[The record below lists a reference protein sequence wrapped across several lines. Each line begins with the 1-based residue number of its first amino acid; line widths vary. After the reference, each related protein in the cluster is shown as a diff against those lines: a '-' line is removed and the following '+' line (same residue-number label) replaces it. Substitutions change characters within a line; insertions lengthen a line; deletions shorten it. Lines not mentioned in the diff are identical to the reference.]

1 MRSRVVGF
9 LVAAVGLVA
18 VFLFA
23 GRMIPARGQMN
34 ASDSTVPAVPEKG
47 WQEQTGQYQVALDWP
62 KPLTSLPGH
71 EKWTW
76 GSPEGIF
83 AENPNRIYMVERGEL
98 PALTRPK
105 NTPIPQFGPSLSF
118 PVNQAPFRNASQGPV
133 AAAPGEG
140 GTGQTPGGPGFLGRD
155 GIDYR
160 WEHVFLILD
169 RDGNI
174 VKNLSKWDEMFKRP
188 HAVYVNPYDP
198 EKHVWVVEDAR
209 CQIYEFTNDGET
221 LVKSLGTANVPGA
234 DATHFNR
241 PTFLAW
247 LPGGTLF
254 VADGYNGTRV
264 AKFDK
269 NGEFLMDWGKKGEQG
284 KETRPGYFNSVH
296 GIAVNPVTRRVYVN
310 DRENHRIQ
318 VFDENGKFL
327 DQWRSGDPPSHV
339 YSIYIGSDHK
349 YLWAAD
355 SGTWKLVKW
364 DLNGKYQYSFGFQ
377 GDAPGGFWG
386 VHQFSVDQE
395 GNLYVAEV
403 SNGRVQ
409 KFRPM
414 RGADPE
420 KLVSKPDYP
429 TWKD

>member
-1 MRSRVVGF
+1 MRSRF
-9 LVAAVGLVA
+9 VA
-18 VFLFA
+18 VLFGVA
-23 GRMIPARGQMN
+23 VLVVLYLFGGRLNPAQGQMN
-34 ASDSTVPAVPEKG
+34 AGDSSVPEVPQKG
-47 WQEQTGQYQVALDWP
+47 WQEQTGQYQVVQGWP

-140 GTGQTPGGPGFLGRD
+140 GTGEIPGGPGFLGKA
-155 GIDYR
+155 GNDYR

-174 VKNLSKWDEMFKRP
+174 VKNLSKWDKMFKRP

-209 CQIYEFTNDGET
+209 CQVYEFTNDGET
-221 LVKSLGTANVPGA
+221 LVKTLGTANVPGA

-247 LPGGTLF
+247 LPGGTMF

-269 NGEFLMDWGKKGEQG
+269 DGEFLMDWGKKGIQG

-318 VFDENGKFL
+318 VFDENGKYL
-327 DQWRSGDPPSHV
+327 DEWRTGDPPSHI
-339 YSIYIGSDHK
+339 YSIYIGSDHR

-355 SGTWKLVKW
+355 SGTWKMVKW
-364 DLNGKYQYSFGFQ
+364 DLNGKFQYSFGFQ
-377 GDAPGGFWG
+377 GAAPGGFWG

-420 KLVSKPDYP
+420 KLISKPDYP

>member
-1 MRSRVVGF
+1 MRKRIAAMVAFVFGF
-9 LVAAVGLVA
+9 LMLFVFGGKLAPVQGQPQSSDTAARL
-18 VFLFA
+18 
-23 GRMIPARGQMN
+23 
-34 ASDSTVPAVPEKG
+34 PEKG
-47 WQEQTGQYQVALDWP
+47 GQEQSGQYEVVRDWP
-62 KPLTSLPGH
+62 KPLTALPGH

-83 AENPNRIYMVERGEL
+83 VENPNRIYVVERGEL
-98 PALTRPK
+98 PFLTRMK

-118 PVNQAPFRNASQGPV
+118 PVNQAPMRNASQGPV

-140 GTGQTPGGPGFLGRD
+140 GTGETPGGPGFLGKD

-169 RDGNI
+169 REGNI
-174 VKNLSKWDEMFKRP
+174 VENLSQWDKMFKRP
-188 HAVYVNPYDP
+188 HAVYINPYDP

-209 CQIYEFTNDGET
+209 CQVYEFTNDGKK
-221 LVKSLGTANVPGA
+221 LVMTLGTANEAGA
-234 DATHFNR
+234 DAKHFNR

-247 LPGGTLF
+247 LPDGTMF

-269 NGEFLMDWGKKGEQG
+269 NGEFLLDWGKKGDLG

-296 GIAVNPVTRRVYVN
+296 GIAVDPVTRRVYVN

-318 VFDENGKFL
+318 VFDENGKYL
-327 DQWRSGDPPSHV
+327 DEWRTGDPPSHV
-339 YSIYIGSDHK
+339 YSIYIGADHK

-355 SGTWKLVKW
+355 SGTWKMIKW
-364 DLNGKYQYSFGFQ
+364 DLNGKFQYSFGYQ
-377 GDAPGGFWG
+377 GDAPGAFWG

-403 SNGRVQ
+403 SAGRVQ

-414 RGADPE
+414 QGADPS
-420 KLVSKPDYP
+420 KLIGKPEYVA
-429 TWKD
+429 WKD

>member
-1 MRSRVVGF
+1 MRTRTAMTVTAVCSLF
-9 LVAAVGLVA
+9 LL
-18 VFLFA
+18 FLFGSKIAPVEGQPQSSDTA
-23 GRMIPARGQMN
+23 GR
-34 ASDSTVPAVPEKG
+34 VPEKG
-47 WQEQTGQYQVALDWP
+47 GQEQSGQYEVVRDWP
-62 KPLTSLPGH
+62 KPLTALPGH

-83 AENPNRIYMVERGEL
+83 AENPNRIYVVERGEL
-98 PALTRPK
+98 PFLTRMK

-118 PVNQAPFRNASQGPV
+118 PVNQAPMRNASQGPV

-140 GTGQTPGGPGFLGRD
+140 GTGETPGGPGFLGKD

-169 RDGNI
+169 HEGNI
-174 VKNLSKWDEMFKRP
+174 VENLSQWDKMFKRP
-188 HAVYVNPYDP
+188 HAVYINPYDP

-209 CQIYEFTNDGET
+209 CQIYEFTNDGKKIVMT
-221 LVKSLGTANVPGA
+221 LGTANEPGA
-234 DATHFNR
+234 DAKHFNR

-247 LPGGTLF
+247 LPDSTMF

-269 NGEFLMDWGKKGEQG
+269 NGEFLLDWGKKGDLG

-296 GIAVNPVTRRVYVN
+296 GIAVDPVTRRVFVN

-318 VFDENGKFL
+318 VFDENGKYL
-327 DQWRSGDPPSHV
+327 DEWRTGDPPSHV
-339 YSIYIGSDHK
+339 YSIYIGADHK

-355 SGTWKLVKW
+355 SGTWKMIKW
-364 DLNGKYQYSFGFQ
+364 DLNGKFQYSFGYQ
-377 GDAPGGFWG
+377 GDAPGAFWG
-386 VHQFSVDQE
+386 VHEFSVDQE

-403 SNGRVQ
+403 SARTRAEVPPHAGR
-409 KFRPM
+409 
-414 RGADPE
+414 
-420 KLVSKPDYP
+420 
-429 TWKD
+429 

>member
-1 MRSRVVGF
+1 MHYR
-9 LVAAVGLVA
+9 AAMIVT
-18 VFLFA
+18 VFLGFMLFFFLGVRLVPVQGQPQSSDVA
-23 GRMIPARGQMN
+23 G
-34 ASDSTVPAVPEKG
+34 AVPDKG
-47 WQEQTGQYQVALDWP
+47 GQEQSGQYEVVRDWP

-83 AENPNRIYMVERGEL
+83 AQNPNRIYVVERGEL
-98 PALTRPK
+98 PALTRMK

-118 PVNQAPFRNASQGPV
+118 PVNQAPMRNASQGPV

-140 GTGQTPGGPGFLGRD
+140 GTGETPGGPGFLGKD

-160 WEHVFLILD
+160 WEHNFLILD
-169 RDGNI
+169 KEGNI
-174 VKNLSKWDEMFKRP
+174 VENLSQWDKMLKRP
-188 HAVYVNPYDP
+188 HAVYINPYDP
-198 EKHVWVVEDAR
+198 EKHVWLVEDAR
-209 CQIYEFTNDGET
+209 CQVYEFTNDGKT
-221 LVKSLGTANVPGA
+221 LVMSLGTANEPGA
-234 DATHFNR
+234 DGKHFNR

-247 LPGGTLF
+247 LPDGAFF

-269 NGEFLMDWGKKGEQG
+269 SGEFLKDWGQKGDLG

-296 GIAVNPVTRRVYVN
+296 GIAVDPVTRRVFVN

-327 DQWRSGDPPSHV
+327 DQWRTGDPPSHI
-339 YSIYIGSDHK
+339 YSIYIGADHK

-355 SGTWKLVKW
+355 SGTWKMVKW
-364 DLNGKYQYSFGFQ
+364 DLNGKFQYSFGFQ

-386 VHQFSVDQE
+386 VHQFGVDQE

-403 SNGRVQ
+403 SSGRVQ

-414 RGADPE
+414 RGADPA
-420 KLVSKPDYP
+420 KLISKPEYVA
-429 TWKD
+429 WKD

>member
-1 MRSRVVGF
+1 MRRHVVLMATALF
-9 LVAAVGLVA
+9 SLLLL
-18 VFLFA
+18 FLFSVRLAPAQGQPQSSDIA
-23 GRMIPARGQMN
+23 GAMP
-34 ASDSTVPAVPEKG
+34 DKG
-47 WQEQTGQYQVALDWP
+47 GQEQSGQYEVVRDWP

-83 AENPNRIYMVERGEL
+83 PQNPNRIYVVERGEL
-98 PALTRPK
+98 PALTRMK

-140 GTGQTPGGPGFLGRD
+140 GTGETPGGPGFLGKD

-160 WEHVFLILD
+160 WEHNFLILD
-169 RDGNI
+169 REGNI
-174 VKNLSKWDEMFKRP
+174 VENLSQWDKMFKRP
-188 HAVYVNPYDP
+188 HAVYINPYDP
-198 EKHVWVVEDAR
+198 EKHIWVVEDAR
-209 CQIYEFTNDGET
+209 CQVYEFTNDGKK
-221 LVKSLGTANVPGA
+221 LVLTLGTANEPGA
-234 DATHFNR
+234 DGKHFNR

-247 LPGGTLF
+247 LPDGTMF

-269 NGEFLMDWGKKGEQG
+269 SGEFLMDWGQKGELG

-296 GIAVNPVTRRVYVN
+296 GIAVDPVTRRVFVN

-327 DQWRSGDPPSHV
+327 DQWRTGDPPSHI

-355 SGTWKLVKW
+355 SGTWKMVKW
-364 DLNGKYQYSFGFQ
+364 DLNGKFQYSFGFQ

-386 VHQFSVDQE
+386 VHQFGVDQE

-414 RGADPE
+414 RGADPA
-420 KLVSKPDYP
+420 KLISKPEYVA
-429 TWKD
+429 WKD

>member
-1 MRSRVVGF
+1 MRTRTAMMVTAICSF
-9 LVAAVGLVA
+9 F
-18 VFLFA
+18 FLFLFGYKIPPVQGQPQSSDTA
-23 GRMIPARGQMN
+23 GR
-34 ASDSTVPAVPEKG
+34 VPEKG
-47 WQEQTGQYQVALDWP
+47 GQEQSGQYEVVRDWP
-62 KPLTSLPGH
+62 KPLTALPGH

-83 AENPNRIYMVERGEL
+83 AQNPDRIYVVERGEL
-98 PALTRPK
+98 PFLTRLK

-118 PVNQAPFRNASQGPV
+118 PVNQAPMRNASQGPV

-140 GTGQTPGGPGFLGRD
+140 GTGETPGGPGFLGKD

-169 RDGNI
+169 RQGNI
-174 VKNLSKWDEMFKRP
+174 VENLSQWDKMFKRP
-188 HAVYVNPYDP
+188 HAVYINPYDP

-209 CQIYEFTNDGET
+209 CQVYEFTNDGKKIVLT
-221 LVKSLGTANVPGA
+221 LGTANEPGA
-234 DATHFNR
+234 DAKHFNR

-247 LPGGTLF
+247 LPDGTMF

-269 NGEFLMDWGKKGEQG
+269 SGEFLLDWGQKGDIG

-296 GIAVNPVTRRVYVN
+296 GIAVDPVTRRVFVN

-327 DQWRSGDPPSHV
+327 DQWRTGDPPSHV
-339 YSIYIGSDHK
+339 YSIYIGADHK
-349 YLWAAD
+349 YLWGAD
-355 SGTWKLVKW
+355 SGTWKMVKW
-364 DLNGKYQYSFGFQ
+364 DLNGKFQYSFGYE
-377 GDAPGGFWG
+377 GDAPGAFWG
-386 VHQFSVDQE
+386 VHEFSVDQE

-403 SNGRVQ
+403 SAGRVQ

-414 RGADPE
+414 LGADPA
-420 KLVSKPDYP
+420 KLISKPEYVA
-429 TWKD
+429 WKD

>member
-1 MRSRVVGF
+1 MHKRT
-9 LVAAVGLVA
+9 AVA
-18 VFLFA
+18 VALVCGSLLLFLFGNKLA
-23 GRMIPARGQMN
+23 PVQGQPQSSDAAARL
-34 ASDSTVPAVPEKG
+34 PEKG
-47 WQEQTGQYQVALDWP
+47 GQEQSGQYEVVRDWP
-62 KPLTSLPGH
+62 KPLTALPGH

-83 AENPNRIYMVERGEL
+83 AENPNRIYVVERGEL
-98 PALTRPK
+98 PFLTRMK
-105 NTPIPQFGPSLSF
+105 NTPIP
-118 PVNQAPFRNASQGPV
+118 RNASQGPV

-140 GTGQTPGGPGFLGRD
+140 GTGETPGGPGFLGKD

-169 RDGNI
+169 REGNI
-174 VKNLSKWDEMFKRP
+174 VENLSQWDKMFKRP
-188 HAVYVNPYDP
+188 HAVYINPYDP

-209 CQIYEFTNDGET
+209 CQIYEFTNDGKKIVMT
-221 LVKSLGTANVPGA
+221 LGTANEPGA
-234 DATHFNR
+234 DAKHFNR

-247 LPGGTLF
+247 LPDGTMF

-269 NGEFLMDWGKKGEQG
+269 NGEFLLDWGKKGDLG

-296 GIAVNPVTRRVYVN
+296 GIAVDPVTRRVFVN

-318 VFDENGKFL
+318 VFDENGKYL
-327 DQWRSGDPPSHV
+327 DEWRTGDPPSHV
-339 YSIYIGSDHK
+339 YSIYIGADHK

-355 SGTWKLVKW
+355 SGTWKMIKW
-364 DLNGKYQYSFGFQ
+364 DLNGKFQYSFGYQ
-377 GDAPGGFWG
+377 GDAPGAFWG

-403 SNGRVQ
+403 SAGRVQ

-414 RGADPE
+414 QGADPT
-420 KLVSKPDYP
+420 KLISKPEYVA
-429 TWKD
+429 WKD

>member
-1 MRSRVVGF
+1 MRRH
-9 LVAAVGLVA
+9 AALIVTVFSGLLLL
-18 VFLFA
+18 FLFGARPAPVQGQPQSSDMA
-23 GRMIPARGQMN
+23 G
-34 ASDSTVPAVPEKG
+34 AVPDKG
-47 WQEQTGQYQVALDWP
+47 GQEQSGQYEVVRDWP
-62 KPLTSLPGH
+62 KPLSSLPGH

-83 AENPNRIYMVERGEL
+83 PQNPNRIYVVERGEL
-98 PALTRPK
+98 PALTRMK

-118 PVNQAPFRNASQGPV
+118 PVNQAPMRNASQGPV

-140 GTGQTPGGPGFLGRD
+140 GTGQTPGGPGFLGKD

-160 WEHVFLILD
+160 WEHNFLVLD
-169 RDGNI
+169 REGNI
-174 VKNLSKWDEMFKRP
+174 AENWSQWDTMLRRP
-188 HAVYVNPYDP
+188 HAVYINPYDP
-198 EKHVWVVEDAR
+198 EKHVWLVEDAR
-209 CQIYEFTNDGET
+209 CQVYEFTNDGKQ
-221 LVKSLGTANVPGA
+221 LVLTLGTMNEPGA
-234 DATHFNR
+234 DGKHFNR
-241 PTFLAW
+241 PTFMAW
-247 LPGGTLF
+247 LPDGTFF

-269 NGEFLMDWGKKGEQG
+269 SGEFLKDWGQKGDLG

-296 GIAVNPVTRRVYVN
+296 GIAVDPVTRRVFVN

-327 DQWRSGDPPSHV
+327 DQWRTGDPPSHV

-355 SGTWKLVKW
+355 SGTWKMVKW
-364 DLNGKYQYSFGFQ
+364 DLNGKFQYSFGFQ

-386 VHQFSVDQE
+386 VHQFGVDQE

-403 SNGRVQ
+403 SSGRVQ

-414 RGADPE
+414 RGADPA
-420 KLVSKPDYP
+420 KLISKPEYVA
-429 TWKD
+429 WKD

>member
-1 MRSRVVGF
+1 MRKH
-9 LVAAVGLVA
+9 AAVMAA
-18 VFLFA
+18 VLFSLMLLFLF
-23 GRMIPARGQMN
+23 GLRLSPAQGQMQSPEV
-34 ASDSTVPAVPEKG
+34 AGAVPEKG
-47 WQEQTGQYQVALDWP
+47 GQEQSGQYEVVRDWP

-71 EKWTW
+71 DKWTW

-83 AENPNRIYMVERGEL
+83 PQNPNRIYVVERGEL
-98 PALTRPK
+98 PAMTRMK

-140 GTGQTPGGPGFLGRD
+140 GTGETPGGPGFLGKD

-160 WEHVFLILD
+160 WEHNFLILD
-169 RDGNI
+169 RAGNI
-174 VKNLSKWDEMFKRP
+174 VENLSQWDKMFKRP
-188 HAVYVNPYDP
+188 HAVYINPYDP

-209 CQIYEFTNDGET
+209 CQVYEFTNDGKK
-221 LVKSLGTANVPGA
+221 LVLTLGTANEPGA
-234 DATHFNR
+234 DAKHFNR

-247 LPGGTLF
+247 LPDSTLF

-269 NGEFLMDWGKKGEQG
+269 NGEFLLDWGKKGDLG

-296 GIAVNPVTRRVYVN
+296 GIAVDPVTRRVFVN

-318 VFDENGKFL
+318 VFDENGKYL
-327 DQWRSGDPPSHV
+327 DEWRTGDPPSHI
-339 YSIYIGSDHK
+339 YSIYIGADHK

-355 SGTWKLVKW
+355 SGTWKMIKW
-364 DLNGKYQYSFGFQ
+364 DMSGKFQYSFGFQ

-386 VHQFSVDQE
+386 VHQFGVDQE

-403 SNGRVQ
+403 SAGRVQ

-414 RGADPE
+414 RGADPA
-420 KLVSKPDYP
+420 KLISKPEYIA
-429 TWKD
+429 WKD

>member
-1 MRSRVVGF
+1 MRRH
-9 LVAAVGLVA
+9 AALIVTVFSGLLLL
-18 VFLFA
+18 FLFGARLAPVQGQPQSSDMA
-23 GRMIPARGQMN
+23 G
-34 ASDSTVPAVPEKG
+34 AVPDKG
-47 WQEQTGQYQVALDWP
+47 GQEQSGQYEVVRDWP

-83 AENPNRIYMVERGEL
+83 PQNPNRIYVVERGEL
-98 PALTRPK
+98 PALTRMK

-118 PVNQAPFRNASQGPV
+118 PVNQAPMRNASQGPV

-140 GTGQTPGGPGFLGRD
+140 GTGQTPGGPGFLGKD

-160 WEHVFLILD
+160 WEHNFLVLD
-169 RDGNI
+169 REGNI
-174 VKNLSKWDEMFKRP
+174 AENWSQWDTMLRRP
-188 HAVYVNPYDP
+188 HAVYINPYDP
-198 EKHVWVVEDAR
+198 EKHVWLVEDAR
-209 CQIYEFTNDGET
+209 CQVYEFTNDGKQ
-221 LVKSLGTANVPGA
+221 LVLTLGTMNEPGA
-234 DATHFNR
+234 DGKHFNR
-241 PTFLAW
+241 PTFMAW
-247 LPGGTLF
+247 LPDGTFF

-269 NGEFLMDWGKKGEQG
+269 SGEFLKDWGQKGDLG

-296 GIAVNPVTRRVYVN
+296 GIAVDPVTRRVFVN

-327 DQWRSGDPPSHV
+327 DQWRTGDPPSHV

-355 SGTWKLVKW
+355 SGTWKMVKW
-364 DLNGKYQYSFGFQ
+364 DLNGKFQYSFGFQ

-386 VHQFSVDQE
+386 VHQFGVDQE

-403 SNGRVQ
+403 SAGRVQ

-414 RGADPE
+414 RGADPA
-420 KLVSKPDYP
+420 KLISKPEYVA
-429 TWKD
+429 WKD

>member
-1 MRSRVVGF
+1 MRTRTAMTVTFICSF
-9 LVAAVGLVA
+9 LLL
-18 VFLFA
+18 FLFGNKIAPVQGQPQSSDTA
-23 GRMIPARGQMN
+23 GR
-34 ASDSTVPAVPEKG
+34 VPQKG
-47 WQEQTGQYQVALDWP
+47 WQEQSGQYEVVRDWP
-62 KPLTSLPGH
+62 KPLTALPGH

-83 AENPNRIYMVERGEL
+83 AQNPNRIYVVQRGEL
-98 PALTRPK
+98 PYLTRMK

-118 PVNQAPFRNASQGPV
+118 PVNQAPMRNASQGPV
-133 AAAPGEG
+133 SAAPGEG
-140 GTGQTPGGPGFLGRD
+140 GTGETPGGPGFLGKD

-169 RDGNI
+169 RAGNI
-174 VKNLSKWDEMFKRP
+174 VENLSQWDKMFKRP
-188 HAVYVNPYDP
+188 HAVYINPYDP

-209 CQIYEFTNDGET
+209 CQVYEFTNDGKK
-221 LVKSLGTANVPGA
+221 LVMTLGTANVPGA

-247 LPGGTLF
+247 LPDSTLF

-269 NGEFLMDWGKKGEQG
+269 NGKFLLDWGKKGDLG
-284 KETRPGYFNSVH
+284 KETRPSYFNSVH
-296 GIAVNPVTRRVYVN
+296 GIAVDPVTRRVYVN

-318 VFDENGKFL
+318 VFDENGKYL
-327 DQWRSGDPPSHV
+327 DEWRTGDPPSHI
-339 YSIYIGSDHK
+339 YSIYIGADHK

-355 SGTWKLVKW
+355 SGTWKMVKW
-364 DLNGKYQYSFGFQ
+364 DLNGKFQYSFGFQ

-414 RGADPE
+414 LGADPA
-420 KLVSKPDYP
+420 KIISKPEYVA
-429 TWKD
+429 WKD

>member
-1 MRSRVVGF
+1 MRRY
-9 LVAAVGLVA
+9 AVLLA
-18 VFLFA
+18 TALFSLLMLFLFGVRLAPAQGQPQSSDMA
-23 GRMIPARGQMN
+23 G
-34 ASDSTVPAVPEKG
+34 TVPDKG
-47 WQEQTGQYQVALDWP
+47 GQEQSGQYEVVRDWP

-83 AENPNRIYMVERGEL
+83 PQNPNRIYVVERGEL
-98 PALTRPK
+98 PALTRMK

-133 AAAPGEG
+133 SAAPGEG
-140 GTGQTPGGPGFLGRD
+140 GTGETPGGPGFLGKD
-155 GIDYR
+155 GVDYR
-160 WEHVFLILD
+160 WEHNFLILD
-169 RDGNI
+169 RQGNI
-174 VKNLSKWDEMFKRP
+174 VENLSQWDKMFKRP
-188 HAVYVNPYDP
+188 HAVYINPYDP

-209 CQIYEFTNDGET
+209 CQVYEFTNDGKK
-221 LVKSLGTANVPGA
+221 LVLTLGTANEPGA
-234 DATHFNR
+234 DAKHFNR

-247 LPGGTLF
+247 LPDSTMF

-269 NGEFLMDWGKKGEQG
+269 NGEFLLDWGQKGDLG

-296 GIAVNPVTRRVYVN
+296 GIAVDPVTRRVFVN

-327 DQWRSGDPPSHV
+327 DMWRTGDPPSHV
-339 YSIYIGSDHK
+339 YSIYIGADHK

-355 SGTWKLVKW
+355 SGTWKMIKW
-364 DLNGKYQYSFGFQ
+364 DLSGKFQYSFGFQ

-386 VHQFSVDQE
+386 VHQFGVDQE

-420 KLVSKPDYP
+420 KLISKPEYVA
-429 TWKD
+429 WKD